1 MATCIL
7 HIPSRR
13 QQIDNQGERHP
24 IFTFKALGCRQ
35 GLLQRRS
42 LAGYLPARP
51 LGMRS
56 LRLGRRHALAVDAS
70 LQYGSRLLRLV
81 SINPTSRV
89 IGEAKAAALDQSNDL
104 GISKWRVEVINSD
117 PTFDLVLG
125 QRHASARGQPLS
137 KRTRLLW
144 RVRLVHQGPQQE
156 ILTPTGNDAAL
167 FRMQSATHTGSPPM
181 CSGPRPAPRMCCIRH
196 ARNSL
201 HYTVLYRTH
210 VYHDQER

>member
-1 MATCIL
+1 MPLFGTGTAFISTVTRFYQGPKTHGRLMATCIL

-42 LAGYLPARP
+42 LAGHLPARP

-56 LRLGRRHALAVDAS
+56 LRHGRRRHALAVDAS

-104 GISKWRVEVINSD
+104 GISKWRVEVYK
-117 PTFDLVLG
+117 
-125 QRHASARGQPLS
+125 Q
-137 KRTRLLW
+137 
-144 RVRLVHQGPQQE
+144 
-156 ILTPTGNDAAL
+156 
-167 FRMQSATHTGSPPM
+167 
-181 CSGPRPAPRMCCIRH
+181 
-196 ARNSL
+196 
-201 HYTVLYRTH
+201 
-210 VYHDQER
+210 